1 MLLKAR
7 NATACNFTIHEKKA
21 KSFLF
26 IHFPNGVLN
35 FGSMCNQGKPC
46 RKRLYFFLSPYIF
59 FTCRNHCNICTGYEF
74 FCHKKDIN
82 TLGGWKITEK
92 VGKLRLSSQAGA
104 TFTDTCFQHM
114 VKKNIHRS
122 FLISSIIKEM
132 TNFELSHVL
141 KLCQIKIHPWDARFW
156 IFFLI
161 ESTACC
167 KKKSVQ
173 KTSIPN

>member
-1 MLLKAR
+1 MAR
-7 NATACNFTIHEKKA
+7 RRFSQKTTKRIWFFFGFFTQIRSFVFLGESTVH
-21 KSFLF
+21 KSVNGFIWPSKYFLS

-122 FLISSIIKEM
+122 FLISSI
-132 TNFELSHVL
+132 THHLN
-141 KLCQIKIHPWDARFW
+141 
-156 IFFLI
+156 
-161 ESTACC
+161 
-167 KKKSVQ
+167 KKQYVSKMWGQLWFMGS
-173 KTSIPN
+173 